1 MIAVIDNYDSFTYNL
16 VQFLGEL
23 GAELEVFRN
32 DQATVEQV
40 AQRNPTHLVVSP
52 GPGTPIDAGIS
63 NDMIAHFHGRIPILG
78 VCLGH
83 QCIGAVFGAKVGR
96 AAGIMHGKS
105 SKIHHTGTGLL
116 AGLPTPF
123 EAGRYHSLIVY
134 DPLPADLEVIA
145 RAETGE
151 IMALRHRSHPT
162 YGLQFHP
169 ESVLTGLGKQI
180 LKNFLALS
188 AAPAAVS
195 MNKKEDTNMLKPF
208 IAQAMRREDLTA
220 AQAEEAIQVIMTG
233 GATPAQIGS
242 YLTAMR
248 MKGETVEE
256 ITGSARGM
264 RKNALPVNFE
274 HRPDTLY
281 DTAGT
286 GGDCAGTF
294 NFSTAAAFVIAG
306 TGRKVA
312 KHGNRAA
319 SSKCGSADVL
329 AALGVNI
336 DMSPEQ
342 AVRAID
348 EVGMA
353 FFFAAKYHPAMKHAI
368 GPRREI
374 AQRTIF
380 NLLGPLTNPAGADVQ
395 VIGVPDPTLTEP
407 LAKVLGDLGARAA
420 YVVHGFGGLDELNAA
435 GPNRVS
441 HLKDGAVTTFDFDP
455 RDVGIPRADLAE
467 LRGGTAEE
475 NAAMMRNVLEGK
487 CSAAVRDAV
496 LLNAAAP
503 IAAETGDFHGA
514 LADARRSLDSG
525 AALKAL
531 DGLIAFGK

>member
-32 DQATVEQV
+32 DQVTAEQI
-40 AQRNPTHLVVSP
+40 AARRPTHLVVSP
-52 GPGTPIDAGIS
+52 GPGTPKDAGIS
-63 NDMIAHFHGRIPILG
+63 NEVIRHFHGRIPILG

-83 QCIGAVFGAKVGR
+83 QCIGAVFGGRVGR
-96 AAGIMHGKS
+96 AMGVMHGKA
-105 SKIHHTGTGLL
+105 SKIHHTGVGVL

-134 DPLPADLEVIA
+134 DPPPAELEVIA

-151 IMALRHRSHPT
+151 IMALRHRAGPT

-169 ESVLTGLGKQI
+169 ESVLTDLGKRI
-180 LKNFLALS
+180 LKNFLALA
-188 AAPAAVS
+188 AAPAAAAV
-195 MNKKEDTNMLKPF
+195 KKEDTNMLKPF
-208 IAQAMRREDLTA
+208 IAQAMRSENLNA
-220 AQAEEAIQVIMTG
+220 EQAEQAMQVIMTG
-233 GATPAQIGS
+233 QATPAQIGS

-256 ITGSARGM
+256 IAGSARGM
-264 RKNALPVNFE
+264 RANALPVKFPK
-274 HRPDTLY
+274 RPATLY

-286 GGDCAGTF
+286 GGDHAGTF
-294 NFSTAAAFVIAG
+294 NVSTAAAFVIAG

-336 DMSPEQ
+336 DMDPET

-348 EVGMA
+348 EVGIA

-374 AQRTIF
+374 GQRTIF

-395 VIGVPDPTLTEP
+395 VIGVPDPALTEP
-407 LAKVLGDLGARAA
+407 LAQVLGSLGARAA
-420 YVVHGFGGLDELNAA
+420 YVVHGYGGLDELNGG

-441 HLKDGAVTTFDFDP
+441 HLKEGAVRTFDFDP
-455 RDVGIPRADLAE
+455 RDAGIPRADPAE

-475 NAAMMRNVLEGK
+475 NAATMRAVLAGK
-487 CSAAVRDAV
+487 STPAMRDAV
-496 LLNAAAP
+496 LLNAAAA
-503 IAAETGDFHGA
+503 IAAETGDFRGA
-514 LADARRSLDSG
+514 LDESRTSLDSG
-525 AALKAL
+525 AALKVME
-531 DGLIAFGK
+531 GLIAIAH

>member
-16 VQFLGEL
+16 VQYLGEL

-32 DQATVEQV
+32 DQATVEQI
-40 AQRNPTHLVVSP
+40 ARRNPTHLVISP
-52 GPGTPIDAGIS
+52 GPGTPADAGIS
-63 NDMIAHFHGRIPILG
+63 GEAIAYFHGRIPILG

-83 QCIGAVFGAKVGR
+83 QCLGAVFGAKVGR
-96 AAGIMHGKS
+96 APGVMHGKT
-105 SKIHHTGTGLL
+105 SKIHHTGTGIL

-123 EAGRYHSLIVY
+123 EAGRYHSLIV
-134 DPLPADLEVIA
+134 LEPAPAELEVSA

-151 IMALRHRSHPT
+151 IMALRHRIHPT

-169 ESVLTGLGKQI
+169 ESVLTDVGKQI
-180 LKNFLALS
+180 LKNFLALPPVG
-188 AAPAAVS
+188 AAAASV
-195 MNKKEDTNMLKPF
+195 KKEDTNMLKPF
-208 IAQAMRREDLTA
+208 IAQAMRREDLSA
-220 AQAEEAIQVIMTG
+220 AQAEQAMQAIMTG
-233 GATPAQIGS
+233 QATPAQIGS
-242 YLTAMR
+242 YLTALR

-256 ITGSARGM
+256 ISGSARAM
-264 RKNALPVNFE
+264 RANALPVKFTR
-274 HRPDTLY
+274 RPEKLY

-286 GGDCAGTF
+286 GGDGAGTF
-294 NFSTAAAFVIAG
+294 NISTAAAFVIVG

-336 DMSPEQ
+336 EMTPEQ

-348 EVGMA
+348 EVGIA

-374 AQRTIF
+374 GQRTIF

-395 VIGVPDPTLTEP
+395 VIGVPDPALTEP
-407 LAKVLGDLGARAA
+407 LAKVLGSLGASAA
-420 YVVHGFGGLDELNAA
+420 YVVHGFGGLDELNAG

-441 HLKDGAVTTFDFDP
+441 HLKDGAVRTFDFDP
-455 RDVGIPRADLAE
+455 RDVGIPRAE
-467 LRGGTAEE
+467 PQTLRGGTAEE
-475 NAAMMRNVLEGK
+475 NAATMRAVLEGK
-487 CSAAVRDAV
+487 SAAPLRDAV
-496 LLNAAAP
+496 LLNAAAA
-503 IAAETGDFHGA
+503 IAAESGDFPAA
-514 LADARRSLDSG
+514 LADARTSLDSG

-531 DGLIAFGK
+531 NGLIAFGR

>member
-23 GAELEVFRN
+23 GAEVEVFRN
-32 DQATVEQV
+32 DQVTVEQL
-40 AQRNPTHLVVSP
+40 AERHPTHLVVSP
-52 GPGTPIDAGIS
+52 GPGTPDDAGVS
-63 NDMIAHFHGRIPILG
+63 SRMIAHFSGMIPVLG

-83 QCIGAVFGAKVGR
+83 QCIGAVFGARVGR

-105 SKIHHTGTGLL
+105 SRVHHSGAGLL
-116 AGLPTPF
+116 AGLPSPL
-123 EAGRYHSLIVY
+123 EAGRYHSLIVF
-134 DPLPADLEVIA
+134 DPLPAELEVLA

-151 IMALRHRSHPT
+151 IMAIRHKSHPT
-162 YGLQFHP
+162 FGLQFHP
-169 ESVLTGLGKQI
+169 ESVLTAQGKQI

-188 AAPAAVS
+188 AAKAAAVPE
-195 MNKKEDTNMLKPF
+195 KKEDTNMLKPF
-208 IAQAMRREDLTA
+208 IAQAMRREDLSA
-220 AQAEEAIQVIMTG
+220 AQAEQAMMVIMTG
-233 GATPAQIGS
+233 GATPGQIGS

-248 MKGETVEE
+248 MKGETTEE
-256 ITGSARGM
+256 IAGSARGM
-264 RKNALPVNFE
+264 RANALPVSFDR
-274 HRPDTLY
+274 RPQTLY

-286 GGDCAGTF
+286 GGDGAGTF

-336 DMSPEQ
+336 DMSPAD

-348 EVGMA
+348 EVGIA

-368 GPRREI
+368 GVRREI
-374 AQRTIF
+374 GQRTIF

-395 VIGVPDPTLTEP
+395 VIGVPDPALTEP
-407 LAKVLGDLGARAA
+407 LAKVLGSLGARAA
-420 YVVHGFGGLDELNAA
+420 YVVHGFGGLDELNAG

-441 HLKDGAVTTFDFDP
+441 HLKDGAVRTFDFDP
-455 RDVGIPRADLAE
+455 RDAGIPRADPSE
-467 LRGGTAEE
+467 LHGGTAEE
-475 NAAMMRNVLEGK
+475 NAVMMRDVLAGK
-487 CSAAVRDAV
+487 STPAVRDAV
-496 LLNAAAP
+496 LLNAAAA
-503 IAAETGDFHGA
+503 IAAESGDFQSA

-525 AALKAL
+525 AALKVME
-531 DGLIAFGK
+531 GLIAFK

>member
-16 VQFLGEL
+16 VQYLGEL

-32 DQATVEQV
+32 DQVTVEQI
-40 AQRNPTHLVVSP
+40 AAHNPTHLVVSP
-52 GPGTPIDAGIS
+52 GPGTPDDAGIS
-63 NDMIAHFHGRIPILG
+63 NAAIAFFHGRIPVLG

-83 QCIGAVFGAKVGR
+83 QCIGAVYGAKVGR
-96 AAGIMHGKS
+96 AAGIMHGKTS
-105 SKIHHTGTGLL
+105 RIHHNGAGLL
-116 AGLPTPF
+116 AGLPSPL
-123 EAGRYHSLIVY
+123 EAGRYHSLIVF
-134 DPLPADLEVIA
+134 DPVPAELEVLA

-151 IMALRHRSHPT
+151 IMALRHKSHPT

-169 ESVLTGLGKQI
+169 ESVLTAQGKHI
-180 LKNFLALS
+180 LKNFLALT
-188 AAPAAVS
+188 AARAAVPK
-195 MNKKEDTNMLKPF
+195 KKEDTSMLKPF
-208 IAQAMRREDLTA
+208 IAQAMRREDLSA
-220 AQAEEAIQVIMTG
+220 AQAEQAMMVIMTG

-248 MKGETVEE
+248 MKGETIEE

-264 RKNALPVNFE
+264 RANALPVTFDK
-274 HRPDTLY
+274 RPGTLY

-286 GGDCAGTF
+286 GGDGAGTF

-306 TGRKVA
+306 SGRKVA

-329 AALGVNI
+329 AALGVNL
-336 DMSPEQ
+336 DMSPEL

-348 EVGMA
+348 EVGIA

-374 AQRTIF
+374 GQRTIF

-395 VIGVPDPTLTEP
+395 VIGVPDPALTEP

-420 YVVHGFGGLDELNAA
+420 YVVHGYGGLDELNA
-435 GPNRVS
+435 GGSNRVS
-441 HLKDGAVTTFDFDP
+441 HLKDGAVRTFDFDP
-455 RDVGIPRADLAE
+455 RDAGIPRADPSE

-475 NAAMMRNVLEGK
+475 NAAMMRTVLEGK
-487 CSAAVRDAV
+487 CSPAVRDAV
-496 LLNAAAP
+496 LLNAAAA
-503 IAAETGDFHGA
+503 IAAESGDFPGA
-514 LADARRSLDSG
+514 LAEARQSLASG
-525 AALKAL
+525 AALKVME
-531 DGLIAFGK
+531 GLIAFK

>member
-23 GAELEVFRN
+23 GAEVEVFRN
-32 DQATVEQV
+32 DQVTVEQM
-40 AQRNPTHLVVSP
+40 AERHPTHLVVSP
-52 GPGTPIDAGIS
+52 GPGTPDDSGIS
-63 NDMIAHFHGRIPILG
+63 NAAIAYFAGRIPVLG

-105 SKIHHTGTGLL
+105 SRVHHSGTGLL
-116 AGLPTPF
+116 AGLPSPL
-123 EAGRYHSLIVY
+123 EAGRYHSLIVF
-134 DPLPADLEVIA
+134 DPVPAELEVLA

-151 IMALRHRSHPT
+151 IMALRHKSHPT

-169 ESVLTGLGKQI
+169 ESVLTAQGKLI

-188 AAPAAVS
+188 AVKAAAVPE
-195 MNKKEDTNMLKPF
+195 KKEDTNMLKPF
-208 IAQAMRREDLTA
+208 IAQAMRRENLNA
-220 AQAEEAIQVIMTG
+220 EQAEQAMMVIMTG
-233 GATPAQIGS
+233 GATPGQIGS

-248 MKGETVEE
+248 MKGETIEE

-264 RKNALPVNFE
+264 RANALPVSFTN
-274 HRPDTLY
+274 RPQTLY

-286 GGDCAGTF
+286 GGDGAGTF

-336 DMSPEQ
+336 DMAPAD

-348 EVGMA
+348 EVGIA

-368 GPRREI
+368 GVRREI
-374 AQRTIF
+374 GQRTIF

-395 VIGVPDPTLTEP
+395 VIGVPDPALTEP
-407 LAKVLGDLGARAA
+407 LAKVLGSLGARAA
-420 YVVHGFGGLDELNAA
+420 YVVHGFGGLDELNAG

-441 HLKDGAVTTFDFDP
+441 HLKDGAVRTFDFDP
-455 RDVGIPRADLAE
+455 RDAGIPRADPSE

-475 NAAMMRNVLEGK
+475 NAAMMRDVLAGK
-487 CSAAVRDAV
+487 STPAVRDAV
-496 LLNAAAP
+496 LLNAAAA
-503 IAAETGDFHGA
+503 IAAESGDFQSA
-514 LADARRSLDSG
+514 LADSRRSLDSG
-525 AALKAL
+525 AALKVME
-531 DGLIAFGK
+531 GLIAFGK